1 MIFSSPIFIFIFL
14 PIVLLSFWSTIFL
27 KCYRLSK
34 LLIILFSI
42 IFYSWWDISYLPL
55 ILTTIIFNFII
66 GKIIDYKNKK
76 STNTNFYLIIGII
89 INLIP
94 LIYFKYFSFLLSQIY
109 FIDNTYAN
117 KFEFILP
124 LGISFYTFQ
133 QISYLVDV
141 SRGQQSEK
149 SIINFS
155 FFVLFFPQLIA
166 GPIVRF
172 KELSSQIKY
181 KSRDLNF
188 VEDISIGIT
197 IFTNGLFKKIV
208 LADTFANYVNPSF
221 GLVSSD
227 QHITSLVAWIA
238 AISYFFQLYFDFSG
252 YSDMAI
258 GISRC
263 FSIKLPINFNS
274 PYKSYTI
281 TEFWRNWHISL
292 TRFIRNYIFP
302 IIALPI
308 ARNVSKIFKSKKVVL
323 KTSTFLS
330 TLSLFTIIG
339 FWHGAGWTFI
349 LFGVIHG
356 TIVALESILFKFKR
370 NYSNSL
376 KNNLFRR
383 GYVALVVIFAFVVFR
398 APNID
403 TAFNFLKFMF
413 IFDFKVEINYFLLKW
428 LFISLFGL
436 LIVYFLPNQYQM
448 TKKYDGAI
456 ISDDSVNTNSLRN
469 SLLVWE
475 PNLIWAF
482 YISLSFIISVIF
494 MSKGI
499 VEFIYFDF

>member
-1 MIFSSPIFIFIFL
+1 MIFSSPIFIFLFL
-14 PIVLLSFWSTIFL
+14 PVVLISFWSAIFL
-27 KCYRLSK
+27 KCERLAK
-34 LLIILFSI
+34 LLIIFFSI
-42 IFYSWWDISYLPL
+42 LFYSWWDISYVPL
-55 ILTTIIFNFII
+55 ILTTIIFNFFI
-66 GKIIDYKNKK
+66 GNLINFKNKK
-76 STNTNFYLIIGII
+76 GLNTNFYLIIAII

-94 LIYFKYFSFLLSQIY
+94 LIYYKYSSFLLSQIS
-109 FIDNTYAN
+109 FIDNTFAS

-141 SRGQQSEK
+141 SRGERSEK

-181 KSRDLNF
+181 KSRILNF
-188 VEDISIGIT
+188 AEDISIGIT

-208 LADTFANYVNPSF
+208 LADTFANYVNPNF
-221 GLVSSD
+221 ELVASGD
-227 QHITSLVAWIA
+227 HITTLFAWIA

-263 FSIKLPINFNS
+263 FAIKLPINFFS

-281 TEFWRNWHISL
+281 SQFWMNWHISL

-302 IIALPI
+302 IISLPI
-308 ARNVSKIFKSKKVVL
+308 TRKISKIFKSKKVVL

-356 TIVALESILFKFKR
+356 TLVALENILFKLKR
-370 NYSNSL
+370 NYSDSL

-383 GYVALVVIFAFVVFR
+383 GYVALVAILAFVVFR

-403 TAFNFLKFMF
+403 TAINFSKFMF
-413 IFDFKVEINYFLLKW
+413 IFDFKVEIN
-428 LFISLFGL
+428 
-436 LIVYFLPNQYQM
+436 
-448 TKKYDGAI
+448 
-456 ISDDSVNTNSLRN
+456 
-469 SLLVWE
+469 
-475 PNLIWAF
+475 
-482 YISLSFIISVIF
+482 
-494 MSKGI
+494 
-499 VEFIYFDF
+499 